1 MNSTNQTN
9 KFTRFLRNN
18 AALLLLIFCAVAI
31 SAVVIAVSVTG
42 NEPDA
47 PVGGTPEDPVVTPP
61 IVDEKPTP
69 TVITEKVYFA
79 SPVAYKSVGMEYT
92 DDQLL
97 FVYNP
102 TLNQWATHKGIDL
115 LAAENSPVTAMYDG
129 TVLEVGESYGMG
141 HYVKVDHG
149 ENVVATYAS
158 LADVQVVA
166 GQNVAKGDKLGVVST
181 TASYEFSDG
190 AHLHL
195 EVAKNGEQVDPTD
208 YVEGKIY
215 REITKTVESTKTAT
229 E

>member
-47 PVGGTPEDPVVTPP
+47 PVGGTPDDSVVTPP

-69 TVITEKVYFA
+69 TVITEKVYFT
-79 SPVAYKSVGMEYT
+79 SPVAYKSVGMDYT

-102 TLNQWATHKGIDL
+102 TLNQWLTHKGIDL

-158 LADVQVVA
+158 LTDVQVVA

-195 EVAKNGEQVDPTD
+195 EVAQNGKQVDPTN

-215 REITKTVESTKTAT
+215 REITKIVT